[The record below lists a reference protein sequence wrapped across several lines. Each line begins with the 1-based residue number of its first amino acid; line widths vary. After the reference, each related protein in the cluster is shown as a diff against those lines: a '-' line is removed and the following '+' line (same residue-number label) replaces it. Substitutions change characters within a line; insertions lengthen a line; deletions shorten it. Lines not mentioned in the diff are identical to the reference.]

1 MGSGKAEREQKPRQ
15 NPKSNRKLL
24 GPKSKQKKTKNKHK
38 KNDTEQTKTKTTVVT
53 GDNNNHPPPPP
64 ASPSQQL
71 NYFLTQFQ
79 SPNGVQLSSLELESL
94 KDSIILDV
102 SQELGQD
109 VMELEKHIKDAF
121 RSKWKEELCEGNLIE
136 GKIESGNPAVLAVAT
151 SALRSIELLRG
162 MRSLTK
168 ECHAVKLFS
177 KHMKID
183 EQVSLLKNRVNIA
196 SGTPSRIKKLI
207 DIEAL
212 GLSRLSVILIDIH
225 TDVKGY
231 SLLTLPQVRDEFW
244 DLYKNYF
251 HQRVVQGDLR
261 ICLYGPIPDGNEFKG
276 KKSELR
282 NLNCQPLPYASLFFM
297 VAPSWIL
304 LPKSV
309 KSVVKHRSLSS
320 STTIQEDLDQNWA

>member
-1 MGSGKAEREQKPRQ
+1 MGSGKAERKQKPRQ
-15 NPKSNRKLL
+15 NPKSNRKPF
-24 GPKSKQKKTKNKHK
+24 GPKSKQKKKTKTKNNHK
-38 KNDTEQTKTKTTVVT
+38 KNDTEQTKTKTTIVT

-64 ASPSQQL
+64 ASPSEQL

-79 SPNGVQLSSLELESL
+79 SANGVQLSSLELESL

-109 VMELEKHIKDAF
+109 VMELEKHIKDALG
-121 RSKWKEELCEGNLIE
+121 SKWKEELCEGKLIE
-136 GKIESGNPAVLAVAT
+136 GKIEAGNPAVLAVAT

-261 ICLYGPIPDGNEFKG
+261 ICLYGPIPNGNEFKG
-276 KKSELR
+276 KKSLEL
-282 NLNCQPLPYASLFFM
+282 AD
-297 VAPSWIL
+297 
-304 LPKSV
+304 
-309 KSVVKHRSLSS
+309 
-320 STTIQEDLDQNWA
+320 E

>member
-1 MGSGKAEREQKPRQ
+1 MGSSKPEKKQKHRRNPKPLGPN
-15 NPKSNRKLL
+15 NPKSD
-24 GPKSKQKKTKNKHK
+24 SKFKKKKNTTKTKNS
-38 KNDTEQTKTKTTVVT
+38 KTQSKATTVT
-53 GDNNNHPPPPP
+53 GNKNNKNNQPSPP

-71 NYFLTQFQ
+71 SYFLSQFE
-79 SPNGVQLSSLELESL
+79 SSNGFQLSSLELESI
-94 KDSIILDV
+94 KDSCILDV

-109 VMELEKHIKDAF
+109 VMKLEEHIKAAF
-121 RSKWKEELCEGNLIE
+121 GAKWKEELCEGKNIE
-136 GKIESGNPAVLAVAT
+136 GEIEAGSPSVLVVAP
-151 SALRSIELLRG
+151 SAIRSIELLRG

-212 GLSRLSVILIDIH
+212 GLSRLSVLLLDIR

-231 SLLTLPQVRDEFW
+231 SLLTLPQVSDEFW

-251 HQRVVQGDLR
+251 HQQVVQCNLR
-261 ICLYGPIPDGNEFKG
+261 ICLYGPIPNGNEHKG
-276 KKSELR
+276 KSVELAEGDR
-282 NLNCQPLPYASLFFM
+282 EQ
-297 VAPSWIL
+297 
-304 LPKSV
+304 
-309 KSVVKHRSLSS
+309 
-320 STTIQEDLDQNWA
+320 LDS